1 MKHLVLTLA
10 MFLLM
15 GSQTLAQDIPTMYQ
29 SQKPVLCG
37 FKKVIYATIE
47 EFGEQ
52 PIAAWIEPIVLTT
65 KVFKSSTMVWINKE
79 TGTATVTQELP
90 NEVACM
96 ISQGEGAAAFPSFEP
111 KSDKTSVKYL
121 TN

>member
-15 GSQTLAQDIPTMYQ
+15 GSQTLAQDMPTLYQ
-29 SQKPVLCG
+29 TQKPVLCG
-37 FKKVIYATIE
+37 AKKVIYATVE

-52 PIAAWIEPIVLTT
+52 PIAAWIEPIVLSA
-65 KVFKSSTMVWINKE
+65 KVFKSSTMVWINNN

-90 NEVACM
+90 NNVACM
-96 ISQGEGAAAFPSFEP
+96 ISQGEGAAAFPSSES
-111 KSDKTSVKYL
+111 KSDKIKVRYL